1 MDRKYI
7 RVMFRIRLHMDDV
20 AILYRIKEFIGVV
33 FIEKDS
39 ALFVI
44 TNAGDLINVLFPIL
58 DQYKLLTT
66 KYLDYLDFVKV
77 VNKVITNKSSVFT
90 GENLTWLKNCI
101 KNMNSGRDV
110 IDYSLIPNTPV
121 TLLWL
126 IGFIEGVKKRSFFS
140 TFGFK
145 NLVPYFQIGQHAK
158 NTYVLVAISQFLGS
172 LSSEFKFST
181 FSKNL
186 SLKENSTLNKRTNVL
201 VISYSDIDSLHD
213 ILAHCLLQFPF
224 QTRKGI
230 DFYYWCIVLY
240 MHKFG
245 SIYLTEG
252 RKLAVAIA
260 AFVNKSR
267 YSTSPKQVAG
277 CAHPYY

>member
-1 MDRKYI
+1 MDRKYV
-7 RVMFRIRLHMDDV
+7 RVMFRIRLHVDDV
-20 AILYRIKEFIGVV
+20 AILYRIKEFLGVGKV
-33 FIEKDS
+33 VIEKDS

-66 KYLDYLDFVKV
+66 KYLDYLDFAKV
-77 VNKVITNKSSVFT
+77 VKKLVTNKSSVFT
-90 GENLTWLKNCI
+90 GEDLTWLKICI
-101 KNMNSGRDV
+101 KNRNSGRDV
-110 IDYSLIPNTPV
+110 IDFSNEGVRPNTPV

-126 IGFIEGVKKRSFFS
+126 LGFIEGEG

-158 NTYVLVAISQFLGS
+158 NTYVLVAISKFLNS

-181 FSKNL
+181 FSEKL

-201 VISYSDIDSLHD
+201 VISYSNIDSLHD
-213 ILAHCLLQFPF
+213 ILAHCLIQFPF

-245 SIYLTEG
+245 YIYLT
-252 RKLAVAIA
+252 RRRRQIFL
-260 AFVNKSR
+260 
-267 YSTSPKQVAG
+267 
-277 CAHPYY
+277 